1 MNSFFAILFSGLQ
14 FETIT
19 MYFDAQ
25 IPFFLASESH
35 FKLPSVSL
43 DMTPLYFELFLAI
56 WHKMFQVHLVL
67 SLSHPWNQSFLK
79 GALIQL
85 SGGYLEK
92 IR

>member
-1 MNSFFAILFSGLQ
+1 MNSFFVLFSEFQ
-14 FETIT
+14 FDTIT
-19 MYFDAQ
+19 IYFDAQ

-35 FKLPSVSL
+35 FKLPSLSL

-67 SLSHPWNQSFLK
+67 SLSHSWNQSFLK

-92 IR
+92 IC